1 MARSKLS
8 LTSWTTCAEKKG
20 RPGLEGK
27 RETDQAIMMVRLAR
41 KAMKGQRSSS
51 EIATILFVDV
61 GGGFEVGNER
71 KQSKYS
77 TWQLSL
83 GRLTE
88 ML

>member
-1 MARSKLS
+1 
-8 LTSWTTCAEKKG
+8 
-20 RPGLEGK
+20 
-27 RETDQAIMMVRLAR
+27 MMVRLAR

-51 EIATILFVDV
+51 ETATILFVDV

>member
-1 MARSKLS
+1 
-8 LTSWTTCAEKKG
+8 
-20 RPGLEGK
+20 
-27 RETDQAIMMVRLAR
+27 MMVRLAR

-51 EIATILFVDV
+51 EIAMILFVDV

>member
-1 MARSKLS
+1 MRRRRVVQGWK
-8 LTSWTTCAEKKG
+8 ERG
-20 RPGLEGK
+20 RQIK
-27 RETDQAIMMVRLAR
+27 QMMVRLAR